1 MADGRWLARDQN
13 KGFNAHKERSP
24 TQEAL
29 RDELLRAC
37 LPAVRGGL
45 KRCHALTAKSG
56 MSVAIRHARNTQ
68 SLRETFQSKKK
79 QKESRKSFKI
89 QFPAMFL
96 KRAKGKDAEME
107 RNDGARISGK
117 LEKAPYMPKLQADRR
132 IYIGRKNILRRM
144 CRERRGEKEKAQNK
158 RRIPSKSNS
167 NNKGMA
173 K

>member
-1 MADGRWLARDQN
+1 MLCEKADALLVVQERLREMPLVGVRQGNTGAEMADGRWLARDQN

-89 QFPAMFL
+89 
-96 KRAKGKDAEME
+96 
-107 RNDGARISGK
+107 
-117 LEKAPYMPKLQADRR
+117 
-132 IYIGRKNILRRM
+132 
-144 CRERRGEKEKAQNK
+144 
-158 RRIPSKSNS
+158 
-167 NNKGMA
+167 
-173 K
+173 